1 VKDRVALLWAG
12 VALVAHLAV
21 ANPYGLFRDELYFI
35 VCGSHPAFG
44 YADQPPL
51 VPLIAAGAYALGHQL
66 WIVRA
71 IPALAA
77 AGAVLVAVALARFC
91 GGKDG
96 AAHLTGATVA
106 TAPILLALG
115 GTLNTT
121 SLDALVWT
129 SLSLLFARAA
139 LLNER
144 RSLLWAGVLAGV
156 SLEVKYNVVV
166 WAVALLLG
174 CALTSWRTVLARRE
188 LALGALIAVVLGAP
202 SIVWQALHG
211 FPFAQL
217 VHNAGAKD
225 VAVAPALF
233 LIGQVLAM
241 NPLAAPVWLAGI
253 VTPFVRADL
262 RSMRALAIA
271 FVVALALTI
280 AGHGK
285 DYYVAAAYP
294 SVFAIGAVALERTV
308 IAWLRAVYVVAIV
321 ALAAVL
327 APTVLPYL
335 APDAVRG
342 YFIALHAPVPQEEK
356 SSLGALPQYFA
367 DQFGWPELA
376 AVVAKVY
383 AGLPP
388 ADRAKAYVFAGDYG
402 QAAAVDVYDAGLG
415 LPPTLSGHNQYG
427 FWGPRGYDGS
437 VLIDIGA
444 TVKDDARQCR
454 SATLAATF
462 SAHYIMPYENH
473 LQIVICRG
481 LRIPVPQA
489 WQRARFMI

>member
-1 VKDRVALLWAG
+1 VKDRIALLWAG

-21 ANPYGLFRDELYFI
+21 ANRYGLFRDELYFI
-35 VCGSHPAFG
+35 VCGTHPAFG

-51 VPLIAAGAYALGHQL
+51 VPLIAACAYALGHQL

-77 AGAVLVAVALARFC
+77 AGAVLAAVALARLC
-91 GGKDG
+91 AGKDG

-121 SLDALVWT
+121 SFDALVWT

-139 LLNER
+139 LLDDR
-144 RSLLWAGVLAGV
+144 RSLLWSGALAGV
-156 SLEVKYNVVV
+156 SLEVKYYVVV
-166 WAVALLLG
+166 WVVALFLG
-174 CALTSWRTVLARRE
+174 CALTSWRTILARRE
-188 LALGALIAVVLGAP
+188 LALGALIAVALAAP

-211 FPFAQL
+211 LPFAQL
-217 VHNAGAKD
+217 VHNAARKD
-225 VAVAPALF
+225 LAVAPAAF

-241 NPLAAPVWLAGI
+241 NPLAAPLWLTGTLA
-253 VTPFVRADL
+253 PFVRADL
-262 RSMRALAIA
+262 RPMRGIAIA
-271 FVVALALTI
+271 FVAALTLTI

-285 DYYVAAAYP
+285 DYYAAAAYP
-294 SVFAIGAVALERTV
+294 SVFAIGAVALERTLV
-308 IAWLRAVYVVAIV
+308 AWLRAVYVVAIV

-356 SSLGALPQYFA
+356 SGLGALPQYFA

-383 AGLPP
+383 DGLPP
-388 ADRAKAYVFAGDYG
+388 ADRRKAYVFGGDYG

-415 LPPTLSGHNQYG
+415 LPPALSGHNQYG

-437 VLIDIGA
+437 VLIDIGG
-444 TVKDDARQCR
+444 TVKDDSRQCR

-462 SAHYIMPYENH
+462 TARYIMPYEDH
-473 LQIVICRG
+473 LGIVICRG

-489 WQRARFMI
+489 WNRLRFMI